1 MQQNGRSLAGGTQQG
16 PQGIVV
22 GSQARKAVETHW
34 AKAVYWGALRRWKR
48 KPKVVVLWRQRK
60 HASQRA
66 VCLYHGGGTRTRK
79 AEGGV
84 SVPCGGSGLRK
95 AVVAQG
101 SGCAR
106 QWLRKAEGVSCTWT
120 QQEPASKTCSPS
132 PSNTNLIDPAPLGAD
147 IALAAVC
154 VWLNGKRVSVSACVC
169 ACAHTA
175 TTAWTG
181 GWGRGAGCLSVCLYL
196 CDSCSRPC
204 SPRPPAARAAARAC
218 SHFIQPCSTKFI

>member
-106 QWLRKAEGVSCTWT
+106 QWLRKAVVAQGSGRV
-120 QQEPASKTCSPS
+120 
-132 PSNTNLIDPAPLGAD
+132 LHLDPAGAGLED
-147 IALAAVC
+147 VLALALEHKPDRSGPVRGGHRPRSCVC
-154 VWLNGKRVSVSACVC
+154 VAEWEEGECVC
-169 ACAHTA
+169 VCLCVCTYCDNCLD
-175 TTAWTG
+175 
-181 GWGRGAGCLSVCLYL
+181 GRVGEGRWLSVCVPVSL
-196 CDSCSRPC
+196 R
-204 SPRPPAARAAARAC
+204 
-218 SHFIQPCSTKFI
+218 